1 MLKRKHLLYRY
12 KKNLKTVNG
21 HIEIQSNAE
30 NMLVYITFV
39 RGDLSEKEFES
50 NYTDA
55 TEFHD
60 IPDMV
65 VCLI

>member
-1 MLKRKHLLYRY
+1 M
-12 KKNLKTVNG
+12 KTVNG

-39 RGDLSEKEFES
+39 RGDLSQKEFES